1 MARLPAFCGIPG
13 VSGQLLLSR
22 AFFLCCFLR
31 ATCWKGKSEMSQKDQ
46 DCLAKEF
53 KQSVVASMQL
63 DVLKMFEVEFAVHG
77 VEVENDLPLVRVSQ
91 PCMQR

>member
-1 MARLPAFCGIPG
+1 
-13 VSGQLLLSR
+13 
-22 AFFLCCFLR
+22 
-31 ATCWKGKSEMSQKDQ
+31 MSQKDQ
-46 DCLAKEF
+46 DCLAEEF

-63 DVLKMFEVEFAVHG
+63 DVLKIFEVEFAVHG